1 MNTTIQHNTQTQP
14 SDIRTEQ
21 EDSVSCRPKAT
32 NKAVWSGGVWQL
44 QVWNFYFEY
53 QYRRGA
59 CQLKGSARPL
69 NMYSTHENRTQ
80 ISLTLSAACVVSQTV
95 GSFPL
100 SKDPAAYQSI
110 GVLPNAGRDERRV
123 QCVLCDRTFV

>member
-1 MNTTIQHNTQTQP
+1 MATT
-14 SDIRTEQ
+14 SLELLIRVTSIDATRGLNNSRTGRGSLFTDRRQRPTE
-21 EDSVSCRPKAT
+21 D
-32 NKAVWSGGVWQL
+32 
-44 QVWNFYFEY
+44 
-53 QYRRGA
+53 
-59 CQLKGSARPL
+59 
-69 NMYSTHENRTQ
+69 RTQ